1 MNDGGGPDAAAP
13 GAPAADAFDLSPSGL
28 SFVFGLELPTGDE
41 GDSVPTGV
49 TPPTVLQLGSGT
61 FDPVVGMRYSTA
73 ADDVALFA
81 SAVAQFSGG
90 ESDNGLR
97 AGLTT
102 ELALGAGTR
111 IVDRLSAVLALETV
125 LRRHD
130 ELDGSDIENTGSR
143 LLFLTP
149 GIGFDL
155 HEQLSLQATVRWPL
169 WRNVTREQLV
179 PGPFWSLALQLR
191 F

>member
-1 MNDGGGPDAAAP
+1 MTGGRSPDTAAPDAP
-13 GAPAADAFDLSPSGL
+13 GAFDLSPSGL

-41 GDSVPTGV
+41 GDSVPAGV

-61 FDPVVGMRYSTA
+61 YDPIVGMRCSTA
-73 ADDVALFA
+73 AEDLALFA

-97 AGLTT
+97 AGVTT
-102 ELALGAGTR
+102 ELTLGAGTR
-111 IVDRLSAVLALETV
+111 LVDRLSAVLALEAV

-169 WRNVTREQLV
+169 WRNVTRAQLV
-179 PGPFWSLALQLR
+179 PGPLWSLALQFR